1 MAISLEIDSCQDT
14 SERRVVDLTK
24 AGISCVPVLGHTRFR
39 RRWEDIEEHVH
50 EGCLEISYCKS
61 GRLAFE
67 SQGCVY
73 PFLPGHV
80 FVSRPDQPHRM
91 KENPKRTQTFYLLV
105 KLPKRG
111 QLILDLPHQQV
122 RSLVD
127 RLMSLPQRVFR
138 ADARVE
144 ADFQRLFDIYDSS
157 EGGNFRT
164 LQLKAT
170 LLDLLLAVVDA
181 ASKKSGVPTRGNVN
195 ELVEA
200 MRRQPSRAWPIE
212 ELVSST
218 GLSPSALRIRFKSL
232 TGLPPHG
239 FLIDCRIRRAKEML
253 AKGVQSI
260 AELAV
265 SLGFVSARHFSSSF
279 KLATGFS
286 PREWMKNSQK
296 RAKLPNEKTPNYLMK
311 NRQIT

>member
-1 MAISLEIDSCQDT
+1 MAISLEIDPCQDT
-14 SERRVVDLTK
+14 SERRVVDLAK
-24 AGISCVPVLGHTRFR
+24 IGISCVPVLGHTHYR
-39 RRWEDIEEHVH
+39 RKWEDIEEHVH
-50 EGCLEISYCKS
+50 EGHLEITYCKS
-61 GRLAFE
+61 GQLAFE
-67 SQGCVY
+67 SQGRIY

-91 KENPKRTQTFYLLV
+91 KENPKRTQTFYLLI

-111 QLILDLPHQQV
+111 QSILDLPYQQAKG
-122 RSLVD
+122 LLE
-127 RLMSLPQRVFR
+127 RLMSLPQRVFH

-144 ADFQRLFDIYDSS
+144 ADFQRLFSIYDSP

-170 LLDLLLAVVDA
+170 LLDLLLAVVDS
-181 ASKKSGVPTRGNVN
+181 ASKKSGVPTRGNLN
-195 ELVEA
+195 ELVDA
-200 MRRQPSRAWPIE
+200 MRRQPWRAWPIE

-218 GLSPSALRIRFKSL
+218 RLSPSALRIRFKSL

-260 AELAV
+260 AELAL

-279 KLATGFS
+279 KLATGLS
-286 PREWMKNSQK
+286 PREWMRSSKK
-296 RAKLPNEKTPNYLMK
+296 R
-311 NRQIT
+311 

>member
-1 MAISLEIDSCQDT
+1 MAISWEIDPCQDT

-24 AGISCVPVLGHTRFR
+24 VGISCVPVLGHTHYR
-39 RRWEDIEEHVH
+39 RKWEDIEEHVH
-50 EGCLEISYCKS
+50 KGHLEITYCKS
-61 GRLAFE
+61 GQLAFE
-67 SQGCVY
+67 SQGRIY

-91 KENPKRTQTFYLLV
+91 KENPKRTQTLYLLF

-111 QLILDLPHQQV
+111 QSILDLPYRQV
-122 RSLVD
+122 LCLVD

-138 ADARVE
+138 ADTRVE
-144 ADFQRLFDIYDSS
+144 ADFQRLFDIYDSP

-170 LLDLLLAVVDA
+170 LLDLLLAVIDSA
-181 ASKKSGVPTRGNVN
+181 NNKSGVPTHGNLD

-212 ELVSST
+212 ELVSIT

-253 AKGVQSI
+253 DKGVQSI

-296 RAKLPNEKTPNYLMK
+296 RV
-311 NRQIT
+311 

>member
-1 MAISLEIDSCQDT
+1 M
-14 SERRVVDLTK
+14 
-24 AGISCVPVLGHTRFR
+24 PVLGHTHYR
-39 RRWEDIEEHVH
+39 RRWEDVEEHIH
-50 EGCLEISYCKS
+50 EGCLEITYCKS
-61 GRLAFE
+61 GQLAFE
-67 SQGCVY
+67 SQGRIY

-91 KENPKRTQTFYLLV
+91 KENPKRTQTFYLLFR
-105 KLPKRG
+105 LPKRG
-111 QLILDLPHQQV
+111 QVVLDL
-122 RSLVD
+122 SSKESKCLVD
-127 RLMSLPQRVFR
+127 RLTALPQRMFR
-138 ADARVE
+138 ADRRVE
-144 ADFQRLFDIYDSS
+144 ADFQRLFSIYDSP
-157 EGGNFRT
+157 ENGTFRT

-170 LLDLLLAVVDA
+170 LLDLLLAVVDSA
-181 ASKKSGVPTRGNVN
+181 GNKSGVPTRGNLN

-200 MRRQPSRAWPIE
+200 MQRQPSRAWPIE

-253 AKGVQSI
+253 TKGVQSI

-279 KLATGFS
+279 KLATGLT
-286 PREWMKNSQK
+286 PREWAQK
-296 RAKLPNEKTPNYLMK
+296 SHKVCKAK
-311 NRQIT
+311 IC

>member
-1 MAISLEIDSCQDT
+1 MAISLEIDPCQDT
-14 SERRVVDLTK
+14 SEWRVVDLMK
-24 AGISCVPVLGHTRFR
+24 AGISCVPVLGYTHYR
-39 RRWEDIEEHVH
+39 RRWEDVEEHVH
-50 EGCLEISYCKS
+50 EGCLEITYCKS
-61 GRLAFE
+61 GQLAFE
-67 SQGCVY
+67 GQGRVY

-91 KENPKRTQTFYLLV
+91 KENPKRTQTFYLLF

-164 LQLKAT
+164 LQLKTT
-170 LLDLLLAVVDA
+170 LLDLLLAVVDS
-181 ASKKSGVPTRGNVN
+181 ASKKSGVPTCGNVN
-195 ELVEA
+195 ELVEE

-260 AELAV
+260 AELAM
-265 SLGFVSARHFSSSF
+265 SLGFISARHFSSSF
-279 KLATGFS
+279 KLATGLT
-286 PREWMKNSQK
+286 PREWAQK
-296 RAKLPNEKTPNYLMK
+296 SHKVCKAK
-311 NRQIT
+311 IC

>member
-1 MAISLEIDSCQDT
+1 MAISLDIDLCQDT

-24 AGISCVPVLGHTRFR
+24 VGISCMPVLGHTHYR
-39 RRWEDIEEHVH
+39 RKWEDIEEHVH
-50 EGCLEISYCKS
+50 KGHLEITYCKS
-61 GRLAFE
+61 GQLAFE
-67 SQGCVY
+67 SQGRIY

-91 KENPKRTQTFYLLV
+91 KENPKRTQTLYLLF

-111 QLILDLPHQQV
+111 QSILDLPYRQV
-122 RSLVD
+122 RCLVD

-138 ADARVE
+138 ADTRVE
-144 ADFQRLFDIYDSS
+144 ADFQRLFDIYDSP

-170 LLDLLLAVVDA
+170 LLDLLLAVIDS
-181 ASKKSGVPTRGNVN
+181 ASKKSGVPTRGNLN
-195 ELVEA
+195 EVVEA

-218 GLSPSALRIRFKSL
+218 GLSPSALRMRFKSL

-253 AKGVQSI
+253 DKGVQSI

-279 KLATGFS
+279 KLATGCS

-296 RAKLPNEKTPNYLMK
+296 RV
-311 NRQIT
+311 

>member
-1 MAISLEIDSCQDT
+1 MTISLEIDPCQDT

-24 AGISCVPVLGHTRFR
+24 IGISCVPVLGHTHYR

-50 EGCLEISYCKS
+50 EGHLEITYCKS
-61 GRLAFE
+61 GQLAFE
-67 SQGCVY
+67 SQGRIY

-91 KENPKRTQTFYLLV
+91 KENPKRTQTLYLLV

-111 QLILDLPHQQV
+111 QSILDLPYQQAKC
-122 RSLVD
+122 LID
-127 RLMSLPQRVFR
+127 RLKSLPQRVFR

-157 EGGNFRT
+157 EGRNYRT

-170 LLDLLLAVVDA
+170 LLDLLLAVVDSA
-181 ASKKSGVPTRGNVN
+181 NNKSGVPTRGNLN

-200 MRRQPSRAWPIE
+200 MRRQPSRAWTID

-279 KLATGFS
+279 KLTTGLS
-286 PREWMKNSQK
+286 PREWMRSSQK
-296 RAKLPNEKTPNYLMK
+296 RA
-311 NRQIT
+311 

>member
-1 MAISLEIDSCQDT
+1 MAISLEKDPCQNT

-24 AGISCVPVLGHTRFR
+24 TGISCVPVLGHTRFR
-39 RRWEDIEEHVH
+39 RRWEDVEEHVH
-50 EGCLEISYCKS
+50 EGHLEITYCKN
-61 GRLAFE
+61 GQLAFE
-67 SQGCVY
+67 SQGRIY

-91 KENPKRTQTFYLLV
+91 KENPKRTQTFYLLF

-111 QLILDLPHQQV
+111 QSILDLPYQQV
-122 RSLVD
+122 RCLID
-127 RLMSLPQRVFR
+127 RLKSLPQRVFR
-138 ADARVE
+138 ADSRVE
-144 ADFQRLFDIYDSS
+144 ADFQRLFDIYDSP
-157 EGGNFRT
+157 EGGNFR
-164 LQLKAT
+164 LLRLKAT
-170 LLDLLLAVVDA
+170 LLDLLLAVVYSADN
-181 ASKKSGVPTRGNVN
+181 KSGVPTPGNLN
-195 ELVEA
+195 ELVDA

-260 AELAV
+260 AELAL

-279 KLATGFS
+279 KLATGLS
-286 PREWMKNSQK
+286 PREWMRSSQK
-296 RAKLPNEKTPNYLMK
+296 R
-311 NRQIT
+311 

>member
-1 MAISLEIDSCQDT
+1 
-14 SERRVVDLTK
+14 
-24 AGISCVPVLGHTRFR
+24 
-39 RRWEDIEEHVH
+39 
-50 EGCLEISYCKS
+50 
-61 GRLAFE
+61 
-67 SQGCVY
+67 
-73 PFLPGHV
+73 
-80 FVSRPDQPHRM
+80 M
-91 KENPKRTQTFYLLV
+91 KEHPKRTQTFYLLF

-111 QLILDLPHQQV
+111 QSILDLPHQQV
-122 RSLVD
+122 RSLAD

-260 AELAV
+260 AEFAV

-279 KLATGFS
+279 KLATGLT
-286 PREWMKNSQK
+286 PREWMRKSQK
-296 RAKLPNEKTPNYLMK
+296 
-311 NRQIT
+311 Q

>member
-1 MAISLEIDSCQDT
+1 MAISLEIDPCQDT
-14 SERRVVDLTK
+14 SERRVVDMTK
-24 AGISCVPVLGHTRFR
+24 AGISCVPVLGHTHYR
-39 RRWEDIEEHVH
+39 RKWEDIDEHVH
-50 EGCLEISYCKS
+50 EGHLEISYCKS
-61 GRLAFE
+61 GQLAFE
-67 SQGCVY
+67 SQGRIY

-91 KENPKRTQTFYLLV
+91 KENPKRTQTFYLLF

-111 QLILDLPHQQV
+111 QSILDLPYRQV
-122 RSLVD
+122 LCLVD

-170 LLDLLLAVVDA
+170 LLDLLLAVIDSA
-181 ASKKSGVPTRGNVN
+181 NNKSGVPTRGNLD

-218 GLSPSALRIRFKSL
+218 GLSPSALRILFKSL

-253 AKGVQSI
+253 SKGVQSI

-286 PREWMKNSQK
+286 PREWMRSSTK
-296 RAKLPNEKTPNYLMK
+296 RA
-311 NRQIT
+311 

>member
-1 MAISLEIDSCQDT
+1 MAISWEIDPCQDT

-24 AGISCVPVLGHTRFR
+24 VGISCVPVLGHTHYR
-39 RRWEDIEEHVH
+39 RKWEDIEEHVH
-50 EGCLEISYCKS
+50 EGHLEITYCKS
-61 GRLAFE
+61 GQLAFE
-67 SQGCVY
+67 SQGRIY

-91 KENPKRTQTFYLLV
+91 KENPKRTQTLYLLF

-111 QLILDLPHQQV
+111 QSILDLPYQQV
-122 RSLVD
+122 RCLVD

-138 ADARVE
+138 ADTRVE

-170 LLDLLLAVVDA
+170 LLDLLLAVVDS
-181 ASKKSGVPTRGNVN
+181 ASKKSGVPTRGNLD

-218 GLSPSALRIRFKSL
+218 GLSPSALRMRFKSL

-239 FLIDCRIRRAKEML
+239 YLIDCRIRRAKEML

-260 AELAV
+260 AELAM

-279 KLATGFS
+279 KLATGCS
-286 PREWMKNSQK
+286 PREWAQK
-296 RAKLPNEKTPNYLMK
+296 SHKVCKAKIY
-311 NRQIT
+311 